1 MTRNIRP
8 LMTLLPLTALVMLG
22 ACGRGRDAREVP
34 ATPSSTTAPAA
45 PDGGT
50 TPPVSADQPMAPTRT
65 ILDNVAATPSLS
77 SLVAAIRAASLS
89 TTLAGPGPY
98 TLFAPSNAA
107 FARLA
112 PGVQEQLLQ
121 PANHGSLVR
130 LLRFHMLPGVV
141 TISDLQQRIAAG
153 GGTATIMTVQGEPL
167 TLSMTQS
174 IITLSD
180 ASGNKS
186 YIEAGDQRQANGMI
200 HIVNGVLVPK
210 LD

>member
-34 ATPSSTTAPAA
+34 ATPSSTAAPAA
-45 PDGGT
+45 TNEGVT
-50 TPPVSADQPMAPTRT
+50 ADQPMAPTRT
-65 ILDNVAATPSLS
+65 ILDNAAATPSLS

-107 FARLA
+107 FSRLA

-141 TISDLQQRIAAG
+141 TVSDLQQRIAAG

-174 IITLSD
+174 VITLTD

-186 YIEAGDQRQANGMI
+186 YIEAGDLRQANGMI

>member
-22 ACGRGRDAREVP
+22 ACGRGRDAREAP
-34 ATPSSTTAPAA
+34 ATPSSTAAPATINE
-45 PDGGT
+45 GVT
-50 TPPVSADQPMAPTRT
+50 ADQPMAPTRT
-65 ILDNVAATPSLS
+65 ILDNAAATPSLS

-107 FARLA
+107 FSRLA

-141 TISDLQQRIAAG
+141 TVSDLQQRIAAG

-174 IITLSD
+174 VITLTD

-186 YIEAGDQRQANGMI
+186 YIEAGDLRQANGMI

>member
-34 ATPSSTTAPAA
+34 ATPSSTAAPAA
-45 PDGGT
+45 TNEGVT
-50 TPPVSADQPMAPTRT
+50 ADQPMAPTRT
-65 ILDNVAATPSLS
+65 ILDNAAATPSLS
-77 SLVAAIRAASLS
+77 SLVAAIRAASLT
-89 TTLAGPGPY
+89 TTLAGPGPF

-107 FARLA
+107 FSRLA

-141 TISDLQQRIAAG
+141 TVTDLQQRIAAG

-174 IITLSD
+174 VITLTD

-186 YIEAGDQRQANGMI
+186 YIEAGDLRQANGMI

>member
-34 ATPSSTTAPAA
+34 ATPSSTAAPATINE
-45 PDGGT
+45 GVT
-50 TPPVSADQPMAPTRT
+50 ADQPMAPTRT
-65 ILDNVAATPSLS
+65 ILDNAAATPSLS

-107 FARLA
+107 FSRLA

-141 TISDLQQRIAAG
+141 TVSDLQQRIAAG

-174 IITLSD
+174 VITLTD

-186 YIEAGDQRQANGMI
+186 YIEAGDLRQANGMI